1 VKALNQSIDN
11 IGLTMT
17 NYQSAIK
24 RIKQADT
31 IEKLKSLD
39 KSFDRIHQ
47 AGFLTDSELTQLDH
61 KIFTKTLSV
70 VTQLS

>member
-1 VKALNQSIDN
+1 
-11 IGLTMT
+11 MT

-24 RIKQADT
+24 RIEQADT

-47 AGFLTDSELTQLDH
+47 AGFLTDSELTRLDI
-61 KIFTKTLSV
+61 KLCTKLD
-70 VTQLS
+70 LNN

>member
-1 VKALNQSIDN
+1 
-11 IGLTMT
+11 MT

-31 IEKLKSLD
+31 IKKLKSLD

-61 KIFTKTLSV
+61 KIFTKKDVIALRTLG
-70 VTQLS
+70 LYN